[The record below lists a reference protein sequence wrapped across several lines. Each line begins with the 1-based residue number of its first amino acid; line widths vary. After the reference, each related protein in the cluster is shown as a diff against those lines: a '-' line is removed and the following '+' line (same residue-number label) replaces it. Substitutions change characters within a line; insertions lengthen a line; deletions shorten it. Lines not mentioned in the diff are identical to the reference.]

1 MNTYRVR
8 AWISRGLL
16 LAFAIVIGS
25 FFLTPLLW
33 LITAPFSTRANLS
46 VTLPADASLANFET
60 VFDNRFAMRALFQ
73 NNLIIGGGVMLLVA
87 GVATMASYG
96 LSRTH
101 VPGRDILVYVL
112 ILFSSVVSGTA
123 AMVPIFLLVFNLGL
137 VDTYLGVILVM
148 TGGLL
153 PSAIFIMRDFVD
165 SIPRSYEEAALVCGA
180 SSLRVF
186 KDVALPLVRP
196 GVVVVA
202 IWAFVNAW
210 GAFLIPSVLL
220 RNPDRMPASIAF
232 YSFYTEAGT
241 PNLTLVSAYAF
252 LYTIP
257 VLVLYLIVNWRFGF
271 RFFGGIKR

>member
-1 MNTYRVR
+1 MNTYQVR

-16 LAFAIVIGS
+16 LIFAIVIGS

-33 LITAPFSTRANLS
+33 LITAPFSTQANLS
-46 VTLPADASLANFET
+46 VTLPADVSLANFET
-60 VFDNRFAMRALFQ
+60 VFDNRFAMRALLQ

-186 KDVALPLVRP
+186 IDVALPLVRP

-220 RNPDRMPASIAF
+220 RSPDRMPASIAF

>member
-1 MNTYRVR
+1 MNSFVIRSWL
-8 AWISRGLL
+8 ARGLL
-16 LAFAIVIGS
+16 FAFSVVIAAS
-25 FFLTPLLW
+25 FVTPLLW
-33 LITAPFSTRANLS
+33 LITAPFNTQANLA
-46 VTLPADASLANFET
+46 VTIPTNPSLANFEA
-60 VFDNRFAMRALFQ
+60 VYHNKFAMRALFQ
-73 NNLIIGGGVMLLVA
+73 NNLIIGGGVMVLVA

-101 VPGRDILVYVL
+101 VPGRDVLVYVL

-123 AMVPIFLLVFNLGL
+123 AMVPIFLLVFRLGL
-137 VDTYLGVILVM
+137 IDTYAGVILVM

-153 PSAIFIMRDFVD
+153 PSAIFIMRDFID

-186 KDVALPLVRP
+186 RDVALPMVRP

-220 RNPDRMPASIAF
+220 RSPDRMPASIAS

-241 PNLTLVSAYAF
+241 PNLTLLSAYAF

-271 RFFGGIKR
+271 RFFGGIKS

>member
-1 MNTYRVR
+1 MNSFVMRSWL
-8 AWISRGLL
+8 ARGLL
-16 LAFAIVIGS
+16 FAFSVVIAA
-25 FFLTPLLW
+25 FFVTPLLW
-33 LITAPFSTRANLS
+33 LVTAPFNTQANLA
-46 VTLPADASLANFET
+46 VTIPSNPSLANFEA
-60 VFDNRFAMRALFQ
+60 VYNNKFAMRALFQ
-73 NNLIIGGGVMLLVA
+73 NNLIIGGGVMVLVA
-87 GVATMASYG
+87 GVATLASYG

-101 VPGRDILVYVL
+101 VPGRDVLVYVL

-123 AMVPIFLLVFNLGL
+123 AMVPIFLLVFRLGL
-137 VDTYLGVILVM
+137 IDTYAGVILVM

-153 PSAIFIMRDFVD
+153 PSAIFIMRDFID

-186 KDVALPLVRP
+186 RDVALPMVRP

-220 RNPDRMPASIAF
+220 RSPDRMPASIAS

-241 PNLTLVSAYAF
+241 PNLTLLSAYAF

-271 RFFGGIKR
+271 RFFGGIKS